1 VNRSYAVE
9 VPSSAR
15 TRGVLVVDDEPMV
28 REVVAQYLE
37 LDGFVVH
44 EASDGAAAMA
54 WLDTHE
60 PELVVLDVMLP
71 GLDGLTLLRRVR
83 GAGNVPVILLTARAE
98 ETDRILGLE
107 LGADDYVIK
116 PFSPRE
122 LVARV
127 RTVLRRTRPS
137 APTGADGVLT
147 FDGLRIDERTREVA
161 VGDAVV
167 ALTPKE
173 FDLLAFLASSPRQV
187 FSRRQLLDHV
197 WGSAPE
203 YQDPATVTVH
213 IGRLRQKIE
222 PDPDEPRRLLTVWG
236 VGYRFE
242 P

>member
-1 VNRSYAVE
+1 M
-9 VPSSAR
+9 R

-28 REVVAQYLE
+28 REVVAQYLQ

-71 GLDGLTLLRRVR
+71 ELDGLTLLRRVR
-83 GAGNVPVILLTARAE
+83 GAGDVPVILLTARAE

-107 LGADDYVIK
+107 LGADDYIVK

-127 RTVLRRTRPS
+127 RTVLRRVRPS
-137 APTGADGVLT
+137 VPTNGDGVLA
-147 FDGLRIDERTREVA
+147 FDGLRIDQRTREVF

-173 FDLLAFLASSPRQV
+173 FDLLTFLAASPRQV

-222 PDPDEPRRLLTVWG
+222 PDPDEPTRLLTVWG